1 MPRKYDSS
9 RRVAAAQQTRQ
20 DIVEAAFRLHG
31 QGITDIES
39 LAKEANVSV
48 PTVRKHFPTR
58 EHVFEGCTSYGFHAV
73 PMPDLNVIAA
83 VEDPLERVREGVR
96 QLYTTYEHLTGQ
108 LWVGYRFQEES
119 PVMAAVLED
128 LGATVRDVVRVILAA
143 WPGLEGKHGQGFGAV
158 LGFLSPLTHR
168 ALRVEAG
175 LTAEQVLA
183 ATTAAVLQTLQGG
196 RIQSVGAAR

>member
-9 RRVAAAQQTRQ
+9 RRAAAAQQTRQ

-31 QGITDIES
+31 RGITDIES

-58 EHVFEGCTSYGFHAV
+58 EHIFEGCTAYGFHAV
-73 PMPDLNVIAA
+73 PMPDLDAIAA
-83 VEDPLERVREGVR
+83 VEDPVERAREAVGQVYR
-96 QLYTTYEHLTGQ
+96 TYEHLAGQ
-108 LWVGYRFQEES
+108 IWVGYRFQGES
-119 PVMAAVLED
+119 PALAAVLED
-128 LGATVRDVVRVILAA
+128 VGATARDVVRLVLAA
-143 WPGLEGKHGQGFGAV
+143 WPGLEGEHGQVFGAV

-175 LTAEQVLA
+175 LPADQVLA
-183 ATTAAVLQTLQGG
+183 ATTAAVLQAVEAGAAIG
-196 RIQSVGAAR
+196 VGAAR